1 MLKEDIRQE
10 RKKKLLKQNT
20 LIEQFNNNWILS
32 HTKKSH
38 TTNAETNKNISNNDV
53 ISSSSVSSVKQ
64 SNMTCNECITE
75 LHKICVTDKV
85 QLKYI
90 TLHLLEAARKYY

>member
-1 MLKEDIRQE
+1 MLKERI
-10 RKKKLLKQNT
+10 KKILQQNT

-32 HTKKSH
+32 HTKTSH
-38 TTNAETNKNISNNDV
+38 TTNAETNKHISNNDV
-53 ISSSSVSSVKQ
+53 ISSSVSSVKQ

-75 LHKICVTDKV
+75 LQKICVTDKV

-90 TLHLLEAARKYY
+90 TLHLLEATRKYY